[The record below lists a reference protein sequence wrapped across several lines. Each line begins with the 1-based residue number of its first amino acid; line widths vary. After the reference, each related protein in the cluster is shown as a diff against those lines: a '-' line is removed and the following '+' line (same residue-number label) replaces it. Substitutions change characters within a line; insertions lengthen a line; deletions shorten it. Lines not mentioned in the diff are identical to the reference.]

1 MFAPL
6 FAFPTLGMGELM
18 VLGLFGLLIFG
29 NRLPSTMRSLG
40 KSIVEFKRGM
50 TGADDDVDPALPPE
64 PKPTTSAKSE
74 KIG

>member
-18 VLGLFGLLIFG
+18 LVGLFGLLIFG

-50 TGADDDVDPALPPE
+50 TGADDDDPALSEE
-64 PKPTTSAKSE
+64 PKPTTAVKSE
-74 KIG
+74 